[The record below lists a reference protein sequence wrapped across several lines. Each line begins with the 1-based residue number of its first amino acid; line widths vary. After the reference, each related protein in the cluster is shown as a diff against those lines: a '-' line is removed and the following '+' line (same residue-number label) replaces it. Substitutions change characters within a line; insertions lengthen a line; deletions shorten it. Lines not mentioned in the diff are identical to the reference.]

1 MHMVDPPRMPAR
13 SLQHI
18 GPGVSQMPGVDQQ
31 TDRGPGVFH
40 QQVDLPLGL
49 DDRTHVV
56 VVGHT
61 DAALRHVLRQRG
73 QFASVELELLG
84 GQPRP
89 TRQRCVDA
97 RLNAASGLRVDQNRG
112 S

>member
-1 MHMVDPPRMPAR
+1 MHVVDPPRMPAR

-18 GPGVSQMPGVDQQ
+18 GAGVSQVPGVDEQ

-49 DDRTHVV
+49 HDCTHVV

-61 DAALRHVLRQRG
+61 DAALRHVFRQRG
-73 QFASVELELLG
+73 QFPAVELELLG

-89 TRQRCVDA
+89 TRQRRVDA
-97 RLNAASGLRVDQNRG
+97 RLNAAGGLRVDQNLR